1 MKIKYFKSDHGCLIF
16 NPYSLE
22 IMILNKN
29 MSLVLSQI
37 LPENYTEKEKI
48 LFEKKLNEVRND
60 NFRKTLKSILNT
72 QLNIYNEE
80 SKTIT
85 ISFAPL
91 HKCNLKC
98 KYCFASGGNNY
109 KGTKK
114 EMSSELI
121 NGILNFI
128 FNYYCP
134 NCVFLQISLVSG
146 GEPYL

>member
-91 HKCNLKC
+91 
-98 KYCFASGGNNY
+98 
-109 KGTKK
+109 
-114 EMSSELI
+114 
-121 NGILNFI
+121 
-128 FNYYCP
+128 
-134 NCVFLQISLVSG
+134 
-146 GEPYL
+146 